1 MRWWRELRPVNL
13 LLLAGIA
20 FLLVAIV
27 RLWSGGGDAAFRPP
41 AAPGPEVPKAPVLRD
56 QQPLSAFK
64 SVVAQNLFSQDRNAP
79 AGEVAKVQD
88 SLEGRQLLGTLTIGA
103 TRAAIIGGKAPGRG
117 QAAAEVE
124 AVYLGEEWHG
134 LKVLEIS
141 SDSVTFSGKDGAKT
155 LKFPE

>member
-1 MRWWRELRPVNL
+1 LRWRRELKPVNL

-20 FLLVAIV
+20 LLLVAIV
-27 RLWSGGGDAAFRPP
+27 RIWGGGGDVPFRSP
-41 AAPGPEVPKAPVLRD
+41 AAQGPEVPKAPVLRD
-56 QQPLSAFK
+56 QQPLTAFK

-88 SLEGRQLLGTLTIGA
+88 SLEGRQLLGTMTIGA
-103 TRAAIIGGKAPGRG
+103 TRAAIIGGKASGG
-117 QAAAEVE
+117 KAATEVE

-141 SDSVTFSGKDGAKT
+141 HDSVTFTGKDGPKT

>member
-1 MRWWRELRPVNL
+1 LRWRRELKPVNL

-20 FLLVAIV
+20 LLLVAIV
-27 RLWSGGGDAAFRPP
+27 RIWGGGGEVPFRSAA
-41 AAPGPEVPKAPVLRD
+41 AQGPEVPKAPVLRD
-56 QQPLSAFK
+56 QQPLSAFQ

-79 AGEVAKVQD
+79 GGEVAKVQD
-88 SLEGRQLLGTLTIGA
+88 SLEGRQLLGTMSIGV
-103 TRAAIIGGKAPGRG
+103 TRAAIIGGKAQGKGAP
-117 QAAAEVE
+117 EVE

-141 SDSVTFSGKDGAKT
+141 RDSVTFTGKDGPKT